1 MTIQCYSREGVGT
14 RMTDVSTKESSV
26 ALRTEQI
33 LMPLHN
39 IIKKKKEVGR
49 PKKKKCIKIK
59 YYTVKIV

>member
-1 MTIQCYSREGVGT
+1 
-14 RMTDVSTKESSV
+14 MTDMSTKESSV

-39 IIKKKKEVGR
+39 IIKKKNEVGR